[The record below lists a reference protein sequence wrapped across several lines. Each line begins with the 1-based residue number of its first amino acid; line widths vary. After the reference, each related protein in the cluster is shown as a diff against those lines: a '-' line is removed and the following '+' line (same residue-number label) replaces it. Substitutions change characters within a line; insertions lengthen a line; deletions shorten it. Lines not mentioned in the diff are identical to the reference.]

1 LYKSTHTIKP
11 GIKIISKVLRKG
23 GELKLEGNIIHVKTE
38 IESLVTINL
47 PGIDSKKKLS
57 DD

>member
-1 LYKSTHTIKP
+1 LILQV
-11 GIKIISKVLRKG
+11 ISKVLRKG